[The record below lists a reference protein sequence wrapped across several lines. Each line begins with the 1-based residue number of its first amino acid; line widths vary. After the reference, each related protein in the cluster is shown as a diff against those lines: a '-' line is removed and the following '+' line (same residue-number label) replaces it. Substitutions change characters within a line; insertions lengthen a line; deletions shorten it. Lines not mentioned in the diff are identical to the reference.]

1 MNKDE
6 VVNKIITARV
16 SLLFKQP
23 FFGNIATRMRVI
35 DASDWCKTA
44 ATDFRNLY
52 YNRDWF
58 LKMDLKEIE
67 FVIAHEIYHCI
78 FDHFS
83 RREHRDPKLYNI
95 AADYCVNGLLIRDK
109 IGEMPKSIPGYYDK
123 EYEGMSSERIYDLLI
138 EKYDPEQLQ
147 KMGQL
152 LDEHLGENSSS
163 SSESGGRPNY
173 TKEELAQ
180 IRDEVRDAMIQAAQ
194 ATKHGQLPA
203 EISRMVRELTESKIN
218 WRELIRQQIQ
228 SLIRSDYSFMRPNRK
243 SWHTGAI
250 LPGSNFDTTIDV
262 CLSLDMSGSISDE
275 QALDMLTE
283 VKGIVDEFKDFKLK
297 IWCFDTK
304 VYNEADY
311 DETNGDDIDQ
321 YRIAGGG
328 GTDLMCNWEY
338 MVEHNIVP
346 KKFIMF
352 TDFYCDYNR
361 IGIEDYCDTVFIIHS
376 NPQCVP
382 PWGEYAHYEP
392 QRS

>member
-1 MNKDE
+1 MNKDPVIE
-6 VVNKIITARV
+6 NIITARV

-23 FFGNIATRMRVI
+23 FFGNIATRMKVI

-58 LKMDLKEIE
+58 AQMDVKEIE

-78 FDHFS
+78 FDHFG
-83 RREHRDPKLYNI
+83 RRETRNPKLFNI

-109 IGEMPKSIPGYYDK
+109 IGEMPKSIPGYYSKD
-123 EYEGMSSERIYDLLI
+123 YEGMPTERIYDLL
-138 EKYDPEQLQ
+138 EEQYDMDALEQ
-147 KMGQL
+147 MGQM
-152 LDEHLGENSSS
+152 LDEHMGENNPGQADGS
-163 SSESGGRPNY
+163 RPSY

-194 ATKHGQLPA
+194 TTKHGQLPA
-203 EISRMVRELTESKIN
+203 EISRMVRELTEPKIN
-218 WRELIRQQIQ
+218 WRDVIRQQIQ
-228 SLIRSDYSFMRPNRK
+228 SLIRNDYSFMRPNRK
-243 SWHTGAI
+243 GWHTGAI
-250 LPGSNFDTTIDV
+250 LPGSNFDNTIDI

-283 VKGIVDEFKDFKLK
+283 VKGITDEFKDFKLK

-311 DETNGDDIDQ
+311 DESNADEIDD

-338 MVEHNIVP
+338 MQEQGIVP
-346 KKFIMF
+346 KKLIMF

-361 IGIEDYCDTVFIIHS
+361 IGIENYCDTVFIIHS
-376 NPQCVP
+376 NPTCVP

-392 QRS
+392 HNS